1 MIIKMMLDELFIQL
15 KEVSQF
21 ENIEM
26 IKVEDSKFINKYYK
40 CSESA
45 NNELLDK
52 LNEITEWK
60 NNILNT
66 IKDKKFNFNEENS
79 YEINGENKTVTS
91 YTIPVLFEEEVA
103 FLINMIS
110 FNKIDFIEDIKEDIN
125 EIVSSF
131 GDIFC
136 FDEMMKLDRVRDRVS
151 EAV

>member
-66 IKDKKFNFNEENS
+66 IKDKILFNILLHHSTALNHHLQSMNS
-79 YEINGENKTVTS
+79 H
-91 YTIPVLFEEEVA
+91 
-103 FLINMIS
+103 
-110 FNKIDFIEDIKEDIN
+110 
-125 EIVSSF
+125 
-131 GDIFC
+131 IFPWNH
-136 FDEMMKLDRVRDRVS
+136 L
-151 EAV
+151 